1 MDGTIDSTQ
10 EPRLRKQQAAALHP
24 GGYPMKFSTCC
35 MILVGIAL
43 CLGVTPSHAAGRILR
58 TDNPGFACDL
68 WSWSGDTSLS
78 SDIYSSQ
85 DGNAIS
91 FSPGIPTSG
100 PLNFCT
106 PSLSLLTIWESPSQ
120 QNPGTNVEAFTDPAN
135 PASQPVASG
144 TAQGLPTNLY
154 WTATGAFMYEWVDST
169 TPNTGENP
177 QAALIVWTLP
187 NTTDLEF
194 EFLGLGGAG
203 GWCQTP
209 TSVATFTWLGNLY
222 TANCSNFSGDD
233 LLIDIQGLPDGYI
246 GATDEAFHSGLS
258 ADWSVQYA
266 TQVINQS
273 PYNVSNNTPFVVSV
287 QVANKDDVP
296 IGVGTVTLT
305 SANPL
310 INLTSPVN
318 AGNGYATFNISAIP
332 TGLYTF
338 TATYNPVAG
347 QTSSSSATFAVRV
360 DPPVPTVAISV
371 APTTIDLGQSA
382 TVTWSST
389 NSTTCTA
396 TGGWNGV
403 QLGSGSV
410 KVTPTAA
417 GSFDYTLLCMDTS
430 TVTGTSTS
438 ATKTATLIV
447 ITPPAPTVTVTVTP
461 STITLGKSATLTWS
475 STFATSCTADSAWS
489 GAQATSGSLA
499 VTPTTAGGFAYS
511 LTCTGFGGAG
521 NGAAALV
528 VSPAQPPPANAP
540 TVTVTI
546 APGTITVGQ
555 SATLTWSSTNATS
568 CTADSAWTGA
578 QATSGTLS
586 VSPSSAGGYAYSLT
600 CTGTGGTGNG
610 AVGLSVTPAPPPQSD
625 IPTVTI
631 SISPSTITVGQ
642 SAKLT
647 WSSTNATSCTADSAW
662 TGAQATSGTLSV
674 TPSAAGGYAYS
685 LSCSGAAGVGNGA
698 VGLSVV
704 PVATPDPTPAPSKS
718 GGGSISLWEVFGLA
732 GLLGW
737 RVRRSAVTRLRPVN

>member
-1 MDGTIDSTQ
+1 
-10 EPRLRKQQAAALHP
+10 
-24 GGYPMKFSTCC
+24 MKFLTCC
-35 MILVGIAL
+35 MAPLGIAL
-43 CLGVTPSHAAGRILR
+43 CFAVTPSHAAGRIIR
-58 TDNPGFACDL
+58 TDNPGVACDF

-85 DGNAIS
+85 DGNAVS
-91 FSPGIPTSG
+91 FRPGVPTSG
-100 PLNFCT
+100 PLNFCA
-106 PSLSLLTIWESPSQ
+106 PSMSLWAIWESPAQGNST
-120 QNPGTNVEAFTDPAN
+120 TNIEANNIPAN
-135 PASQPVASG
+135 PASQPLASG
-144 TAQGLPTNLY
+144 PGQGLPTNLP
-154 WTATGAFMYEWVDST
+154 WTATSAFMYEWVDST

-177 QAALIVWTLP
+177 QAELIVWTLADYS
-187 NTTDLEF
+187 DLEF
-194 EFLGLGGAG
+194 EFLGPAG
-203 GWCQTP
+203 GWCQTSA
-209 TSVATFTWLGNLY
+209 SVATFTWMGNLY

-233 LLIDIQGLPDGYI
+233 LLIDTQGLPDGYI
-246 GATDEAFHSGLS
+246 GATDEMFHSGLS

-266 TQVINQS
+266 TQVLNQS
-273 PYNVSNNTPFVVSV
+273 YYEVPNNAPFAVSV
-287 QVANKDDVP
+287 QVTNKDDIPV
-296 IGVGTVTLT
+296 GVGSVTLT

-310 INLTSPVN
+310 TNLTSPVN
-318 AGNGYATFNISAIP
+318 AGNGYATFNIPAIP
-332 TGLYTF
+332 TGLYSF

-347 QTSSSSATFAVRV
+347 QYFSSNATIAMRV
-360 DPPVPTVAISV
+360 DPPLPTLAISV
-371 APTTIDLGQSA
+371 APTTIDLGQSS
-382 TVTWSST
+382 TLTWSST
-389 NSTTCTA
+389 NSTTCSASTTSTA
-396 TGGWNGV
+396 SGTWSGV
-403 QLGSGSV
+403 QSGSGSV

-417 GSFDYTLLCMDTS
+417 GSFDYTLLCLDAS

-447 ITPPAPTVTVTVTP
+447 VTPPAPTVTVTVTP
-461 STITLGKSATLTWS
+461 GTITLGKSATLTWS
-475 STFATSCTADSAWS
+475 STFATNCTADSAWS

-546 APGTITVGQ
+546 SPSTITVGQ
-555 SATLTWSSTNATS
+555 SASLTWSSTNATS

-600 CTGTGGTGNG
+600 CTGTGGTANG

-631 SISPSTITVGQ
+631 TISPSTITVGQ
-642 SAKLT
+642 SATLT
-647 WSSTNATSCTADSAW
+647 WSSTNATSCAADSAW

-674 TPSAAGGYAYS
+674 TPSTAGGYAYS

-704 PVATPDPTPAPSKS
+704 PVATADPSPAPSKS
-718 GGGSISLWEVFGLA
+718 GGGSVSLWEVFGLV

-737 RVRRSAVTRLRPVN
+737 RVRRGALARLRPENRIGTDADRGGENYVRSPRLLSI